1 MHQQHRIAEKEELI
15 NRILN
20 SQHFRSPPKRNAIS
34 DSPNKIVAK
43 FLNPNAGLECLSN
56 KMKDLEKTVKIVM
69 DHCIESEEKVKS
81 KLEAVEKGLIRYL
94 SDRVAKCWFRM
105 SQFSDK
111 FEKRCTDLDNKIVN
125 KQNEARKSEPVNK

>member
-20 SQHFRSPPKRNAIS
+20 NQHFRSPPKKNAN
-34 DSPNKIVAK
+34 DSPNKIVAR

-56 KMKDLEKTVKIVM
+56 KIKDLERTVKIIM
-69 DHCIESEEKVKS
+69 DHCMESEEKVKN
-81 KLEAVEKGLIRYL
+81 KVEAVEKGLLKYL
-94 SDRVAKCWFRM
+94 SDRVAKCWFRI

-111 FEKRCTDLDNKIVN
+111 LNKRCTDLEYKI
-125 KQNEARKSEPVNK
+125 A